1 MRILITGAT
10 GCVGRY
16 LVDRLLNRTDHTLV
30 LAMRNPAKLAI
41 APEYRDR
48 VVTVQADL
56 RDIDVI
62 SGVMEGVDKAVLIA
76 TAWGGAEAHDI
87 IRNANLAL
95 TERLVAAGCQH
106 VLYFGT
112 ASVLAGDG
120 SRLAAADVCGTPY
133 IKAKAALVDAM
144 EALEGPARI
153 TGLFPTLVVGG
164 NDGSGAP
171 QSHFAGLIRQI
182 APWVR
187 LIRFLSADG
196 RFHIVHAADI
206 AAVTAYYLETP
217 PPAPDGPERIVLGN
231 PAQAVDELVAEF
243 AAYLGLRHRPLL
255 RLRPGFAEVIIR
267 LFRIQLAE
275 WDRYC
280 MEHPDQSFAQA
291 RCPADFGLPMAM
303 GDLGDGLRMI
313 GVRSGR

>member
-16 LVDRLLNRTDHTLV
+16 LVDRLLTRTDHTLV
-30 LAMRNPAKLAI
+30 LAMRNPAKLAV
-41 APEYRDR
+41 APEHRGR

-56 RDIDVI
+56 RDIDAI
-62 SGVMEGVDKAVLIA
+62 SSVMDGVDKAVLIA

-95 TERLVAAGCQH
+95 TQRLMAADCRH
-106 VLYFGT
+106 VLYFAT

-120 SRLAAADVCGTPY
+120 SRLAAADACGTSY

-171 QSHFAGLIRQI
+171 QSHFAGLLKQV

-187 LIRFLSADG
+187 LIRFMSAFG

-206 AAVTAYYLETP
+206 ATVVAHYLDTP
-217 PPAPDGPERIVLGN
+217 PPAPAGAERVILGN
-231 PAQAVDELVAEF
+231 PALSVDDMVAEF
-243 AAYLGLRHRPLL
+243 AAYLGLRHRPWLK
-255 RLRPGFAEVIIR
+255 LRPGFAEVIIR

-280 MEHPDQSFAQA
+280 IEHPDQSFAEA

-303 GDLGDGLRMI
+303 SSLGEGLRMV
-313 GVRSGR
+313 GVRPGR